1 MGSEI
6 MNTQSLCARQESVD
20 RVLARPGRLYVY
32 LGFYKLLASASLL
45 QVELS
50 YESARRSG
58 RVGIERALNGDCELC
73 VLFAVWGVPV
83 K

>member
-6 MNTQSLCARQESVD
+6 INMQSLCARQESV
-20 RVLARPGRLYVY
+20 VLAQPGHLYVY

-50 YESARRSG
+50 YESARR
-58 RVGIERALNGDCELC
+58 VGIERALNGDCELC

>member
-6 MNTQSLCARQESVD
+6 INTQSLCARQESV
-20 RVLARPGRLYVY
+20 VLAQPGHLYVY

-50 YESARRSG
+50 YESTRRSG

>member
-50 YESARRSG
+50 YESARR
-58 RVGIERALNGDCELC
+58 VGIERALNGDCELC

>member
-6 MNTQSLCARQESVD
+6 INTQSLCARQESVD
-20 RVLARPGRLYVY
+20 QVLARPGRLYVY

-58 RVGIERALNGDCELC
+58 RVGIEKALNGDCELC